1 MPAFSYSAIDKN
13 GIKKKGILSADS
25 ERDARKII
33 KDLNLIPI
41 TVNINLNKTKDPNV
55 KNKDLVIV
63 TRQLATLLEANTPI
77 VDALNITANQLNSNL
92 SYILYDLKE
101 DIVQGKR
108 LGNSMKKYPKIFSDT
123 YISLISAGDS
133 SGNLDKVFLKLADY
147 LEESEAAKQKI
158 KSALTYPLILICFST
173 LIIISLLYFVLPSV
187 VGQFVKAGAELPLLT
202 KVLLYFSNNIILIL
216 LSLSVLSISI
226 FYTFKNYTKNKDN
239 LIKVH
244 KRILNLPFFGKFIM
258 NSELERFSNTMN
270 LLLESGMNLDSAL
283 VEGSKVFNNKFLSD
297 TFANIKKDVV
307 EGKDFAMLLKKESL
321 LPEIFIQLISS
332 GYKSGNLISMFLKVK
347 EFLNR
352 EIDAQKSM
360 FLSLVEP
367 LVIVLMGGFVMLIVL
382 AILIPI
388 MQMNT
393 IVLG

>member
-13 GIKKKGILSADS
+13 GINKKGILSADS

-216 LSLSVLSISI
+216 LSLSVLLISI

-297 TFANIKKDVV
+297 TFVNIKKDVV
-307 EGKDFAMLLKKESL
+307 EGKDFAMLLKKELL

>member
-216 LSLSVLSISI
+216 LSLSVLLISI

-244 KRILNLPFFGKFIM
+244 KRILNIPFFGKFIM

-297 TFANIKKDVV
+297 TFVNIKKDVV
-307 EGKDFAMLLKKESL
+307 EGKDFAMLLKKELL

>member
-297 TFANIKKDVV
+297 TFVNIKKDVV
-307 EGKDFAMLLKKESL
+307 EGKDFAMLLKKELL

>member
-216 LSLSVLSISI
+216 LSLSVLLISI

-297 TFANIKKDVV
+297 TFVHIKKDVV
-307 EGKDFAMLLKKESL
+307 EGKDFAMLLKKELL

-382 AILIPI
+382 AILLPI

>member
-216 LSLSVLSISI
+216 LSLSVLLISI

-297 TFANIKKDVV
+297 TFVNIKKDVV
-307 EGKDFAMLLKKESL
+307 EGKDFAMLLKKELL